1 MEALRTAARGVRCLL
16 ILDDIWD
23 KAHLTS
29 LSFIDA
35 HSYGSALV
43 VATRIRAL
51 VPGATEV
58 PCTVLSAAEALV
70 LLLRAGE
77 VEHLQEN
84 PPPAALE
91 AVELC
96 DRLPLALGIAGGM
109 IRELADSWEVRRG
122 RRHDAQTPPPPPP
135 PWR

>member
-1 MEALRTAARGVRCLL
+1 MNPLPQISPPCCHPLLTAALHRRLGAAFDPSLALEALRTAARGVRCLL

-29 LSFIDA
+29 LGFIDA

-77 VEHLQEN
+77 V
-84 PPPAALE
+84 
-91 AVELC
+91 
-96 DRLPLALGIAGGM
+96 
-109 IRELADSWEVRRG
+109 
-122 RRHDAQTPPPPPP
+122 
-135 PWR
+135 